1 MSKKEIQALN
11 SRYSIWKHGRHK
23 TFPSF
28 QQPMNVCSLKWVYF
42 CRIHERNQFP
52 NEEFGEG
59 VEVFH
64 EDPWSDGW
72 WYDVCGAGPP
82 PQFAGPDLPVPGPV
96 DQ

>member
-1 MSKKEIQALN
+1 MQM
-11 SRYSIWKHGRHK
+11 R
-23 TFPSF
+23 F

-52 NEEFGEG
+52 NKEFGEG

-72 WYDVCGAGPP
+72 WYDVYGAGPP
-82 PQFAGPDLPVPGPV
+82 PQFEGPDLPVPGPV